1 MKQSHICE
9 SAKRFYERVF
19 LDEFFAAAG
28 EEMITTNLDVAI
40 DYEIEEIVKNAG
52 RRAGLELLNRRL
64 GGSYAT

>member
-40 DYEIEEIVKNAG
+40 DDEIEQIVKNAG
-52 RRAGLELLNRRL
+52 RRAGLELRNRRL